1 MSILPILAAR
11 EVLRRLLRAGF
22 RIVGQRGS
30 HVKLFNPVTGK
41 STEIPMHPGDLGRS
55 LITKILKQAGVS
67 IKMFLRL

>member
-41 STEIPMHPGDLGRS
+41 STEVPMHPGDLGRS

-67 IKMFLRL
+67 IKMFLKL